1 MAQFDLPFEKNSQAD
16 EALCEPDPGSPVP
29 TKRKND
35 AGKDSGT
42 EIRSVKEKSL
52 MEPGVSRQGQ
62 SQLHS
67 AYGWPPAMTLA
78 DARNYSGLSKSQL
91 RRWERC
97 GALTV
102 RKLGRNGA
110 KVVLRSELDALLAHA
125 FASDRHPDIG
135 EDFDFG

>member
-1 MAQFDLPFEKNSQAD
+1 MAQLDLPFEKNSQPD
-16 EALCEPDPGSPVP
+16 EALREPNPGSPVP

-35 AGKDSGT
+35 TGKDSGA
-42 EIRSVKEKSL
+42 EIKLVKEKSF
-52 MEPGVSRQGQ
+52 MEPGVSRQGR
-62 SQLHS
+62 SQPHS

-78 DARNYSGLSKSQL
+78 DARTYCGLSKSQL

-110 KVVLRSELDALLAHA
+110 RVVLRSELDALLANA
-125 FASDRHPDIG
+125 FASHRPLDIG